1 VLVHGECRRLC
12 LKGAIKMAIN
22 KVLVVDDSP
31 AELTNIKSIV
41 ANTGCIVLSASNGQ
55 EAVEIAKK
63 ESPDII
69 FMDIIMPD
77 MDGYEATRRLNNDPA
92 TRDIPIVFV
101 SSKNQKADK
110 LWAQMQGGKGYV
122 TKPYTAEKII
132 EQIKAF
138 N

>member
-1 VLVHGECRRLC
+1 
-12 LKGAIKMAIN
+12 MAIN
-22 KVLVVDDSP
+22 KVLVVDDSDT
-31 AELTNIKSIV
+31 ELTNIKSIV
-41 ANTGCIVLSASNGQ
+41 SDTGCIVLSASSGL

-63 ESPDII
+63 EQPDII

-77 MDGYEATRRLNNDPA
+77 MDGYEATRKLNNDPA

-122 TKPYTAEKII
+122 TKPYTADKII
-132 EQIKAF
+132 SQLKSF

>member
-1 VLVHGECRRLC
+1 
-12 LKGAIKMAIN
+12 MSIN
-22 KVLVVDDSP
+22 KVLVVDDSDT
-31 AELTNIKSIV
+31 ELTNIKGIV
-41 ANTGCIVLSASNGQ
+41 GNTGCIVLSASSGL

-63 ESPDII
+63 EQPDII

-77 MDGYEATRRLNNDPA
+77 MDGYEATRKLNNDPI
-92 TRDIPIVFV
+92 TRNIPIIFV

-122 TKPYTAEKII
+122 TKPYTADKII
-132 EQIKAF
+132 NQLKSF

>member
-1 VLVHGECRRLC
+1 
-12 LKGAIKMAIN
+12 MAIN
-22 KVLVVDDSP
+22 KVLVVDDSDT
-31 AELTNIKSIV
+31 ELSNIKNIV
-41 ANTGCIVLSASNGQ
+41 NNTGCIVLSASNGAQ
-55 EAVEIAKK
+55 AVEIAKK
-63 ESPDII
+63 EQPDII

-77 MDGYEATRRLNNDPA
+77 MDGYEATRKLNNDPS

-101 SSKNQKADK
+101 SSKSQKADK

-132 EQIKAF
+132 DQLKSF

>member
-1 VLVHGECRRLC
+1 
-12 LKGAIKMAIN
+12 MSIN
-22 KVLVVDDSP
+22 KVLVVDDSDT
-31 AELTNIKSIV
+31 ELSNIKSIV
-41 ANTGCIVLSASNGQ
+41 GNTGCIVLSASSGL
-55 EAVEIAKK
+55 EAVEIARR
-63 ESPDII
+63 EQPDII

-77 MDGYEATRRLNNDPA
+77 MDGYEATRKLNNDPN

-122 TKPYTAEKII
+122 TKPYTADKII
-132 EQIKAF
+132 NQLKSF

>member
-1 VLVHGECRRLC
+1 
-12 LKGAIKMAIN
+12 MAIN
-22 KVLVVDDSP
+22 KVLVVDDSDT
-31 AELTNIKSIV
+31 ELTNIKSIV
-41 ANTGCIVLSASNGQ
+41 GDTGCIVLSATSGV

-63 ESPDII
+63 EQPDII

-77 MDGYEATRRLNNDPA
+77 MDGYEATRKLNNDPV

-101 SSKNQKADK
+101 SSKSQKADK

-122 TKPYTAEKII
+122 TKPYTPDKII
-132 EQIKAF
+132 SQLKSF